1 MNDEVV
7 SISVSHSKLYLIYR
21 QERAGPNNRSLS
33 MTVSTEDTLT
43 RVREYQRVLEGLS
56 RVGAEVMPP
65 DRLMHHVS
73 AQVSRVTHI
82 ERTKVMKHRPDK
94 GDLFVAAGVGWKPGV
109 VGNATLAIDHRSP
122 AGRAFQTAAPV
133 TIDNLND
140 TQEFRLPEILREHGI
155 VSLVNVPVMI
165 NGFTWGVLEVDSS
178 ELKCFDEWDVGFL
191 STVANI
197 MGTCLALHEAQQ
209 RHIDERAQRERD
221 RAQSDIVMQE
231 LQHRIKNNLQIIVS
245 FLSLKIRE
253 SSIEVRE
260 GMNAVIGRVQAVA
273 LAHDLLSLSK
283 QTGSVEFAGYLR
295 SLCANVDPQRP
306 GITIE
311 VDADPA
317 QIPIDRAVPAGLVV
331 NELITNSIK
340 YAFGNSAGKIR
351 IKFALVG
358 NSSEGCVS
366 VEDDGSGMDIP
377 PKKGLGLTLVEG
389 LAQQIQGRIQFV
401 AVESGS
407 RTILC
412 FPVAPIWS

>member
-1 MNDEVV
+1 
-7 SISVSHSKLYLIYR
+7 
-21 QERAGPNNRSLS
+21 
-33 MTVSTEDTLT
+33 MTASREDTLT

-56 RVGAEVMPP
+56 RIGAEVMPL
-65 DRLMHHVS
+65 DRLMHHVA

-82 ERTKVMKHRPDK
+82 ERTKVMRHRPDK
-94 GDLFVAAGVGWKPGV
+94 GDLLVAAGVGWKPGV

-122 AGRAFQTAAPV
+122 AGRAFQTGAPV

-140 TQEFRLPEILREHGI
+140 AQEFRVPEILRAHGI

-165 NGFTWGVLEVDSS
+165 DGFTWGVLEVDSS
-178 ELKCFDEWDVGFL
+178 ELKCFDEWDIGFL

-197 MGTCLALHEAQQ
+197 MGTCVALNEAQQ
-209 RHIDERAQRERD
+209 KNIEERAQRERD
-221 RAQSDIVMQE
+221 RARSNIVMQE
-231 LQHRIKNNLQIIVS
+231 LQHRVKNNLQIIVA

-253 SSIEVRE
+253 SSTEVRE
-260 GMNAVIGRVQAVA
+260 KMNAVIGRVQAVA
-273 LAHDLLSLSK
+273 LAHDLLSLGK

-311 VDADPA
+311 VEADPA
-317 QIPIDRAVPAGLVV
+317 PIPIDRAVPAGLVV
-331 NELITNSIK
+331 NELVTNSIK
-340 YAFGNSAGKIR
+340 YAFGNSTGNIKIR
-351 IKFALVG
+351 FTLIG

-366 VEDDGSGMDIP
+366 VEDDGGGMDIP

-389 LAQQIQGRIQFV
+389 LAQQIQGRIEFV
-401 AVESGS
+401 PVETGS

-412 FPVAPIWS
+412 FPVVPVRS

>member
-1 MNDEVV
+1 
-7 SISVSHSKLYLIYR
+7 
-21 QERAGPNNRSLS
+21 
-33 MTVSTEDTLT
+33 MTVSTEDTLA

-82 ERTKVMKHRPDK
+82 ERTKIMRHRPDK
-94 GDLFVAAGVGWKPGV
+94 GDLLVAAGVGWKPGV
-109 VGNATLAIDHRSP
+109 VGNTTLAIDHRSP
-122 AGRAFQTAAPV
+122 AGRAFQTGAPV
-133 TIDNLND
+133 AIDNLND
-140 TQEFRLPEILREHGI
+140 AQEFRFPAILREHGI

-178 ELKCFDEWDVGFL
+178 ELKCFDEWDIGFL

-197 MGTCLALHEAQQ
+197 MGTCLALHDAQQ
-209 RHIDERAQRERD
+209 RNIEERAQRERD
-221 RAQSDIVMQE
+221 RAQADIVLQE
-231 LQHRIKNNLQIIVS
+231 LQHRIKNNLQIIVA

-253 SSIEVRE
+253 GSTEVRE
-260 GMNAVIGRVQAVA
+260 RMNAVIGRVQAVA

-295 SLCANVDPQRP
+295 SLCGNVDPQRP

-340 YAFGNSAGKIR
+340 YAFGNSIGHIKIR
-351 IKFALVG
+351 FALVG

-366 VEDDGSGMDIP
+366 VEDNGGGMDIP
-377 PKKGLGLTLVEG
+377 PKKGVGLTLVEAF
-389 LAQQIQGRIQFV
+389 AQQIQGRIEFV
-401 AVESGS
+401 PVESGS
-407 RTILC
+407 RTVLC
-412 FPVAPIWS
+412 FPVAPIPG